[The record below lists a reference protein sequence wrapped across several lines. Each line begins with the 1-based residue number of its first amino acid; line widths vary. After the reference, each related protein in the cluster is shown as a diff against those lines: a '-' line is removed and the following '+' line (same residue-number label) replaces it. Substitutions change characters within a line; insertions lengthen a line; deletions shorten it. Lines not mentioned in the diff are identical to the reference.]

1 MKAMMIQPGWQ
12 DAAIQD
18 LIERLAQNESVLALA
33 VFGTAARA
41 QQDLWSDVDLL
52 LVVEE
57 DAKGRFYPATG
68 WLASVGELYCTN
80 QSAHPF
86 ASVTRAVFRDFRRI
100 DFVITTEDGLE
111 HAEDWPG
118 VPFWK
123 GTRTLF
129 SRSPRVDRV
138 LAKTFESPQPG
149 LMTADQFQAMV
160 NDFCFKGTLAVT
172 KVMRSD
178 LLIALHLALE
188 MVQDCAVLGML
199 LRDRS
204 EGTAHHRHG
213 GIGNDMAAQLE
224 PTRQPHTA
232 SGILDSLEQSSVAFD
247 GLAARWSEC
256 YHEHRQP
263 LLEWI
268 RFARLSLEGNEGPP

>member
-1 MKAMMIQPGWQ
+1 MMTQPGWQ

-18 LIERLAQNESVLALA
+18 LMEWLAQNESVLALA
-33 VFGTAARA
+33 GFGTVAQA
-41 QQDLWSDVDLL
+41 QQDLWSDIDLL

-57 DAKGRFYPATG
+57 AAKGSFHPAID
-68 WLASVGELYCTN
+68 WLAPLGELYCTN

-149 LMTADQFQAMV
+149 LMTADQFQTMA
-160 NDFCFKGTLAVT
+160 NDFWFKGTLAIT
-172 KVMRSD
+172 KVMRND

-188 MVQDCAVLGML
+188 MVQDCCVLGML

-213 GIGNDMAAQLE
+213 GIGNDVVVRLD
-224 PTRQPHTA
+224 PTRQPFTA
-232 SGILDSLEQSSVAFD
+232 LGILETLEQSAMAFD
-247 GLAARWSEC
+247 QLAARWLEC
-256 YHEHRQP
+256 YHEQRHP
-263 LLEWI
+263 LLDWI
-268 RFARLSLEGNEGPP
+268 QSARLIRTGKEVAP